1 MIITIHVSYQKS
13 CKLRGDQQISKYC
26 WSAGQ
31 IVVFTTLIATPIGQG
46 APIMVTL
53 TRPQRIS
60 VHRKWAQNDQDMA
73 YRQFRKTVLPEMGSK
88 DAVMV
93 KWSNMWLGIEAD
105 GYTHS

>member
-1 MIITIHVSYQKS
+1 
-13 CKLRGDQQISKYC
+13 
-26 WSAGQ
+26 
-31 IVVFTTLIATPIGQG
+31 
-46 APIMVTL
+46 MVTL

-105 GYTHS
+105 GYTQLTTSSAQRSRSSIC

>member
-1 MIITIHVSYQKS
+1 
-13 CKLRGDQQISKYC
+13 
-26 WSAGQ
+26 
-31 IVVFTTLIATPIGQG
+31 
-46 APIMVTL
+46 MVTL

-60 VHRKWAQNDQDMA
+60 VHHKWTQNDQDMA